1 MGGKTTTSTSEPW
14 APAQGAL
21 TSTLADAGK
30 LYQNGIG
37 RSIWSG
43 PTNAPFASQQASG
56 LNHME
61 NTARA
66 MTPWMSKAPERLDGI
81 ANAGPSYAERNLG
94 DVASGKFLAGGDP
107 HFEEALS
114 SASRRAQD
122 AVNLQASQM
131 GRMGSGANYGNV
143 AREIGDIQTQ
153 ARSGQYNRERAYQM
167 NANQMLDAERQA
179 GLANRLAAFDRMPA
193 AFDQAMLPG
202 QALFDVG
209 HRYQGQAQNVL
220 DDQIRMFDAAQS
232 GPWEQLSRY
241 NAIAQGMGGLGGTT
255 TQRERGFGLGD
266 LLGILTKLR
275 G

>member
-30 LYQNGIG
+30 LYQHGIG
-37 RSIWSG
+37 GSIWSG
-43 PTNAPFASQQASG
+43 PTNAPFASQQTAG

-66 MTPWMSKAPERLDGI
+66 MTPWMGKASERLDGI
-81 ANAGPSYAERNLG
+81 ANAGPSYAERNLA
-94 DVASGKFLAGGDP
+94 DAASGKLLSGGDP
-107 HFEEALS
+107 HFEEALG
-114 SASRRAQD
+114 AAGQRTQD

-131 GRMGSGANYGNV
+131 GRMGSGANYGTV
-143 AREIGDIQTQ
+143 AREVGNIQTQ
-153 ARSGQYNRERAYQM
+153 ARSDQYNRERGYQM

-209 HRYQGQAQNVL
+209 ARYQGQAQNVL

-232 GPWEQLSRY
+232 APWAQLGRY
-241 NAIAQGMGGLGGTT
+241 NAIAQGTGGLGGTQ
-255 TQRERGFGLGD
+255 TQRESGFGLGD
-266 LLGILTKLR
+266 LLGLLKAF
-275 G
+275 